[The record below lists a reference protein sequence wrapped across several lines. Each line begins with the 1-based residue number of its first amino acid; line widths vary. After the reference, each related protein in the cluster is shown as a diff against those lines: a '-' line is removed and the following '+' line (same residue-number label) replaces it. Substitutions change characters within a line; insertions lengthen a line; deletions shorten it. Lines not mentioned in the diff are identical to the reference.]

1 MKRGFKAFSVDFSC
15 RGFQY
20 QEGENYSMGGDIAPC
35 SRGFHYCENPFD
47 VLDYYD
53 LCESEFAEI
62 EDNGNTKTDGDKSA
76 TNNITIKTKLG
87 LSGFVNNCVEYLIK
101 ETKIAKLASSGYS
114 AKLASSGDSA
124 QLASSG
130 DYAKLASSGYSAKL
144 ASSGD
149 SAQLASSGDSAKLA
163 SSGYSAKL
171 ASSGDSAKLA
181 SSGYSAKL
189 ASSGYSAKLAS
200 SGDSAQLASSG
211 DSAQLASSGDYA
223 KLASSGY
230 SAKLASSGDSA
241 KLASSGYSAKLEA
254 NGQNSVVASIGYQ
267 GKARGVIGTW
277 LTLAEYDW
285 RRKVI
290 KVQSRKIDGKRIKAN
305 TWYSLINKKF
315 TEV

>member
-101 ETKIAKLASSGYS
+101 ETKIAQLASSGDSAKLASSGYYAKLASSGYS

-130 DYAKLASSGYSAKL
+130 DYAKLASSGDSAQLASSGYYAKL

-149 SAQLASSGDSAKLA
+149 SAQLASSGD
-163 SSGYSAKL
+163 
-171 ASSGDSAKLA
+171 
-181 SSGYSAKL
+181 
-189 ASSGYSAKLAS
+189 SAKLAS